1 MPVIRFVRSAPA
13 LLCALLVA
21 APALLP
27 AQPSS
32 KVARAARVTR
42 APRID
47 GRLDDAA
54 WARLSPIDDFV
65 QRQRLEPCVRSRH
78 RCGRGEPS
86 PGADGRGEPSRD
98 ADDVGDFA

>member
-1 MPVIRFVRSAPA
+1 MIRFVRSAPA

-21 APALLP
+21 APALVS
-27 AQPSS
+27 AQPST

-47 GRLDDAA
+47 GRLDDAT

-65 QRQRLEPCVRSRH
+65 QRQPREGQAPT
-78 RCGRGEPS
+78 
-86 PGADGRGEPSRD
+86 
-98 ADDVGDFA
+98 